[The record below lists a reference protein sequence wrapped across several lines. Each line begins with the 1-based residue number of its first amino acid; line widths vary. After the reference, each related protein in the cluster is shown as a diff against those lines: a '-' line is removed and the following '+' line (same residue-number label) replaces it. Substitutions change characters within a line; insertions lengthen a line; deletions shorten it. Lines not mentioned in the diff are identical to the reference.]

1 MCTILSFLPHPI
13 SLFLVICFELPI
25 TRIPDSQKSAVVKM
39 IKTWIH
45 RFAVKNIPKMKRHRS
60 IVLSA
65 ATYLHVT
72 PSYGTSTF
80 QHFFVRGEC
89 VAFYL
94 ANRKRRAFMP
104 LLQPIIFLYS
114 CSVVV
119 LCLTCAGSHL
129 EEKYRNHSNES
140 EFKSVNL
147 CWFIALRR
155 ALEGSLANK
164 EK

>member
-1 MCTILSFLPHPI
+1 VCTILSFLPHPI
-13 SLFLVICFELPI
+13 SLFLVICLELPI

-72 PSYGTSTF
+72 PSYGISTF
-80 QHFFVRGEC
+80 QHFFFSGEC

-94 ANRKRRAFMP
+94 ANRKRRTFIS
-104 LLQPIIFLYS
+104 LRQTNHILIFLFS
-114 CSVVV
+114 GCFMFDVRRQSFRGEIETI
-119 LCLTCAGSHL
+119 LM
-129 EEKYRNHSNES
+129 
-140 EFKSVNL
+140 NL
-147 CWFIALRR
+147 NLNQWTY
-155 ALEGSLANK
+155 ANLLPYIGL
-164 EK
+164 